1 MAAANGT
8 RYPDRFDIARRSWV
22 ARAEIISSCEG
33 IIEQVETQAPPG
45 RGLALTLG
53 LRHHLDD
60 MRDADRERDDPAW
73 YAAVADFLTECVE
86 IRKPGGVEDRL

>member
-1 MAAANGT
+1 MAANGT
-8 RYPDRFDIARRSWV
+8 RHPDRFDIARRTWV
-22 ARAEIISSCEG
+22 ARAEIISGCEG

-60 MRDADRERDDPAW
+60 MRDADLHRDEAAW
-73 YAAVADFLTECVE
+73 YAAIADYMTECVE
-86 IRKPGGVEDRL
+86 IRAPGGVEDRL

>member
-1 MAAANGT
+1 MAATGT
-8 RYPDRFDIARRSWV
+8 RYPDRFEIAARTWV
-22 ARAEIISSCEG
+22 AQNEIISGCAR
-33 IIEQVETQAPPG
+33 IVEQVETQAPPG

-73 YAAVADFLTECVE
+73 YAAIADFLTECVE
-86 IRKPGGVEDRL
+86 IRAPGGVEDRL